1 MNKSKSPIP
10 YIVFLLVTL
19 NVCAYLFAACPSE
32 RKTPSYTTHG
42 IARDTIYSVDYRGN
56 GVIIIWA
63 THSEDGYCFSDKE
76 KVDQAEDLIR
86 HHNGEVLIDYESQIK
101 SIGEKPSAYD
111 PKALCYFTE
120 VTGTVYLGR
129 SLSPVPSRSKGD

>member
-1 MNKSKSPIP
+1 MNKPKSPIP
-10 YIVFLLVTL
+10 YIIFLMVML
-19 NVCAYLFAACPSE
+19 NIYAYLFAACLAE
-32 RKTPSYTTHG
+32 RQTPSYTTHG

-101 SIGEKPSAYD
+101 SLGERPSAYD
-111 PKALCYFTE
+111 PKALCYLTE
-120 VTGTVYLGR
+120 VTGTVYLGH
-129 SLSPVPSRSKGD
+129 SIVAVPSRSKGE